1 MGREFIDLFEEWSK
15 SYDDTV
21 SGHDIEY
28 QEVFKHYDRI
38 LDSVTDRAH
47 GHVLEFG
54 VGARNLNELRIL
66 SADYSLLH
74 KTN

>member
-28 QEVFKHYDRI
+28 QEVFKHDDRI
-38 LDSVTDRAH
+38 LDSVTDS
-47 GHVLEFG
+47 V
-54 VGARNLNELRIL
+54 
-66 SADYSLLH
+66 
-74 KTN
+74 